1 MKKIMLLVLLATAL
15 SAEYIPFKVKLNM
28 YDRMVVETLLPK
40 EANFVT
46 LKILND
52 LRMELSPT
60 AEELKAINI
69 RQNPEG
75 TGIIGDWDKVPEKEI
90 VFYELT
96 EKAVVDALKKLD
108 SESKLLA
115 EHLSIYQK
123 FVMRED
129 GK

>member
-28 YDRMVVETLLPK
+28 YDRMVVETILPK

-75 TGIIGDWDKVPEKEI
+75 TGIIGDWDKVQEKEI
-90 VFYELT
+90 VFYELA

-123 FVMRED
+123 FVTRE
-129 GK
+129 